1 MMKVSSQSLSPDG
14 TTADTAFGIVDRG
27 DMDAEA
33 LAALLEKF
41 TALDAVQNHEHD
53 PHLIVRT
60 RDSKYLIRTSGG
72 QLHLYNAR
80 DTSQPAAVLSLPRL
94 LEVLVGPPVTVGVA
108 SEEPELPA
116 PAPTGT
122 KYRGVLTA
130 GLLIL
135 AVGLNAWGISRFLN
149 QEEDPPAPAYTEI
162 TSPEQL
168 NALRHQL
175 AGSYATGRE
184 PGDRIITIASDGT
197 IRFQLLVAR
206 ADGTPV
212 PANAIDDT
220 YVVGR
225 RSGGINCL
233 ATAVSGQVEIG
244 VDGTL
249 RYYGDTYRRTEPP
262 AK

>member
-14 TTADTAFGIVDRG
+14 TTADTPYGIIDRG
-27 DMDAEA
+27 DMDAQA
-33 LAALLEKF
+33 LTALLEKF
-41 TALDAVQNHEHD
+41 AALDAVQNHEHD

-94 LEVLVGPPVTVGVA
+94 LEILAGPAVTAGAA
-108 SEEPELPA
+108 SDEPELLTPA
-116 PAPTGT
+116 PAGT
-122 KYRGVLTA
+122 KHRGVLA
-130 GLLIL
+130 ASLLIL
-135 AVGLNAWGISRFLN
+135 AVGLNAWGISQFLN
-149 QEEDPPAPAYTEI
+149 QEEDPPPPAYTEI
-162 TSPEQL
+162 TNPEQL

-197 IRFQLLVAR
+197 IRFQLLAAR
-206 ADGTPV
+206 AGGTSV
-212 PANAIDDT
+212 PANAVDDT
-220 YVVGR
+220 YAVGR
-225 RSGGINCL
+225 RSGGLNCL
-233 ATAVSGQVEIG
+233 VTAVSGQVEIG

>member
-14 TTADTAFGIVDRG
+14 TTADTPFGIIDRG

-33 LAALLEKF
+33 LASLLEKF

-60 RDSKYLIRTSGG
+60 RDSKYLVRTSGG

-94 LEVLVGPPVTVGVA
+94 LEILAAPPVTAGAA
-108 SEEPELPA
+108 SDEPELLTPA
-116 PAPTGT
+116 PAGT
-122 KYRGVLTA
+122 KYRGALTA
-130 GLLIL
+130 SLLIL

-149 QEEDPPAPAYTEI
+149 QEEDPPPPTYTEI

-184 PGDRIITIASDGT
+184 PGDRIITIASDGA

-206 ADGTPV
+206 VGGTPAPTNTV
-212 PANAIDDT
+212 EDT

-225 RSGGINCL
+225 RSGGLNCL

-249 RYYGDTYRRTEPP
+249 RYYGDTYRRIEPP
-262 AK
+262 VK